1 MTSTIK
7 ISGPA
12 LKTTASPTLR
22 EARSALTRRH
32 IVDAA
37 QSLFLKDGYAGT
49 SIGAIARR
57 AGVSVQTIY
66 NSVGNKAAL
75 LSAML
80 DAAASGPE
88 TPSPPSQFMAERAR
102 DADDVAGVIDVL
114 ADWFVEVNART
125 SDVWTVIH
133 QAAAVDGDAAEV
145 DRQRSEQRLRNYGL
159 AAAELGSRGALNG
172 MSEDEAAATI
182 WAIGHPSTYSTLVQ
196 GVGWSIVAYRRWLG
210 VALRGALGVPR

>member
-1 MTSTIK
+1 MTLTAK
-7 ISGPA
+7 IPEP
-12 LKTTASPTLR
+12 LLTTNASQTLR

-37 QSLFLKDGYAGT
+37 QTLFLKNGFVGT

-80 DAAASGPE
+80 DAAVSGPE
-88 TPSPPSQFMAERAR
+88 APSPPSQFMAERAR
-102 DADDVAGVIDVL
+102 DAADVAGVIDVL
-114 ADWFVEVNART
+114 ADWFVEVNTRT

-133 QAAAVDGDAAEV
+133 QAAAVDPDAAEV
-145 DRQRSEQRLRNYGL
+145 DRQRSEQRLRNYRL
-159 AAAELGSRGALNG
+159 AAAELESRGALNG
-172 MSEDEAAATI
+172 MTQDEAAATI

-196 GVGWSIVAYRRWLG
+196 GVGWSIVAYRHWLG
-210 VALRGALGVPR
+210 VALRGALGQRA